1 MMLFD
6 DWISLTTDPA
16 LAKQGKEGLLTALKE
31 MYQEIREKEVE
42 FRGEVKCWKEWL
54 KDATV
59 VDLFHRKG
67 FKKQGMKGAF
77 KANETGLLKIIRDV
91 VGDPPQYECKVV
103 RQELLTEP
111 EKYM

>member
-54 KDATV
+54 KIATV
-59 VDLFHRKG
+59 VDLFYRKG